1 MKIEINR
8 VNDAMHMEAV
18 NDTGNVVSMDGS
30 PDIGGV
36 NAGARPMQLLLMGL
50 GGCSSIDVLSIL
62 NKQKQQVDQYN
73 VVVTATKVDDIPSIF
88 EEIHIQ
94 FNVSGEVTEDK
105 LERAINLSVEKYCSV
120 VKILEQSAK
129 ITTSYILNNK

>member
-18 NDTGNVVSMDGS
+18 NETGNVVSMDGS
-30 PDIGGV
+30 PEIGGV

-50 GGCSSIDVLSIL
+50 GGCSSIDVLNIL
-62 NKQKQQVDQYN
+62 KKQKQQVDQYN
-73 VVVTATKVDDIPSIF
+73 VVVSATRVDDIPSTF

-94 FNVSGEVTEDK
+94 FNVSGNVTEEK
-105 LERAINLSVEKYCSV
+105 LERAINLSVEKYCSGG
-120 VKILEQSAK
+120 KILEKSAK
-129 ITTSYILNNK
+129 ITSSYTLNKK